1 MNSTNRN
8 TIWQVDAFTQ
18 EPYKGN
24 PAGVMI
30 VDHDF
35 SEIKMQQIAAEMN
48 LSETAFLI
56 PEADYFVI
64 RYFTPTNE
72 VDLCGHASLASA
84 HIIYETGLRKLNETV
99 LLKAKG
105 ADLHISTNGEFI
117 KMVFPRYD
125 LHPIE
130 TPLQFSRI
138 LGFEPVEI
146 YSSNYDW
153 VVAVAENETD
163 ILNAA
168 PDFGKLKSTP
178 FANLMITAQSR
189 SYPADFVVRCFA
201 PNDGINE
208 DPVTGSAHCALT
220 PMWANKLGKTE
231 LDSMQ
236 LSART
241 GKLKV
246 RLDNNKVEIM
256 GKAITVFKAKLLV
269 V

>member
-1 MNSTNRN
+1 MNNTNRK
-8 TIWQVDAFTQ
+8 TIWQVDAFTD
-18 EPYKGN
+18 EPFKGN

-35 SEIKMQQIAAEMN
+35 SEGKMQQIAAEMN

-56 PEADYFVI
+56 PVADHFLI

-84 HIIYETGLRKLNETV
+84 HIIFETGLRDQHETV

-105 ADLHISTNGEFI
+105 ADLYISKNGEFI

-130 TPLQFSRI
+130 TPPEFGNL
-138 LGFEPVEI
+138 LGFDPVEI

-153 VVAVAENETD
+153 VVAVAEDEND
-163 ILNAA
+163 ILNAT
-168 PDFGKLKSTP
+168 PDFGKLKNTP
-178 FANLMITAQSR
+178 FAHLMITAPSQSFQ
-189 SYPADFVVRCFA
+189 ADFVTRCFA
-201 PNDGINE
+201 PLHGINE

-220 PMWANKLGKTE
+220 PLWAKKLGKTE
-231 LDSMQ
+231 LGSMQ

-241 GKLKV
+241 GRLKV
-246 RLDNNKVEIM
+246 KLANNKVEIM
-256 GKAITVFKAKLLV
+256 GEAITVFEAALKI
-269 V
+269 

>member
-18 EPYKGN
+18 EPFKGN

-30 VDHDF
+30 VYHDF
-35 SEIKMQQIAAEMN
+35 SEGKMQQIAAEMN

-56 PEADYFVI
+56 PEADHFVI

-84 HIIYETGLRKLNETV
+84 HIIFETGLRNQHETV

-105 ADLHISTNGEFI
+105 ADLEISKNGDFI
-117 KMVFPRYD
+117 KMVFPRYN
-125 LHPIE
+125 LNPIE
-130 TPLQFSRI
+130 TPNGFSNL
-138 LGFEPVEI
+138 LGFEPVEV

-153 VVAVAENETD
+153 VVAVAANETD
-163 ILNAA
+163 ILNTS

-220 PMWANKLGKTE
+220 PLWANKLGKTE

-246 RLDNNKVEIM
+246 RLANNKVEIM
-256 GKAITVFKAKLLV
+256 GKAITVFEAKLKV
-269 V
+269 E